1 MLSYGSF
8 VSIGISA
15 SRVFNEKKIIHF
27 IHRHEACDEDAATFI
42 HKIDN
47 LTNFELPNS
56 IKRGE
61 RSLSLNHS
69 INSGFSRA
77 DIIAE

>member
-1 MLSYGSF
+1 MSYGSF
-8 VSIGISA
+8 VNIGISA
-15 SRVFNEKKIIHF
+15 SRFNEKKIIHF
-27 IHRHEACDEDAATFI
+27 IHRHHEACDEDAATFI

-47 LTNFELPNS
+47 LPNFELPNS

-69 INSGFSRA
+69 INSGFSHA